1 MESISKK
8 KCNLVTLLKLKFM
21 TGTVKVH
28 CLNTDEQ
35 KEIPIGTSL
44 VDLIGEFAIKSPYLI
59 TNARVN
65 NKTES
70 LTYRVYRPK
79 NVEFVD
85 LTDSSA
91 MRTYVRSLCFI
102 LAKAV
107 DDIMP
112 HAKTYIEHAVSRGY
126 YFQIESDLPVGKQEL
141 DAVLKRM
148 KEIVEADIPFE
159 QVEEE
164 TEKVVQLF
172 RKLGLDDKAQLLET
186 SDLLYA
192 RYSRLDGYIDYF
204 YGSLTPTTGYI
215 TLFDIQ
221 PHNGGFLLRVP
232 NRHNPVE
239 LEPEVKQE
247 KLLNV
252 YREHLNFLKISR
264 LDNVGDLNRAIRE
277 DRVYEV
283 IQVAEAYQSMQ
294 ITDIAKV
301 ISDKSKD
308 GVRIVFISG
317 PSSSGKTTFR
327 KRLEV
332 QLMVNL
338 LKPVGIS
345 LDDYFVDRDKT
356 PLDENGEKD
365 YESLYA
371 LDLELFEDHMLKLM
385 KGETVELPSY
395 NFVTGKREYRGNF
408 LKMDDNSILIVE
420 GIHGLNPELTEHIP
434 EEMKFKI
441 YVSAL
446 TTISLDDH
454 NWIPASDNRLIRR
467 IVRDHTYRGYSAQQT
482 ISRWDSVR
490 RGEDKWIF
498 PFQENADVMFNSA
511 MIYELAAIRRHAEP
525 VLMQVPRTVP
535 EYSEAYRLL
544 KFLGY
549 FNYITDRE
557 LPPTSLLREF
567 LGGSSFRY

>member
-1 MESISKK
+1 MNDS
-8 KCNLVTLLKLKFM
+8 
-21 TGTVKVH
+21 VKVH
-28 CLNTDEQ
+28 CLNTDEY
-35 KEIPIGTSL
+35 KEVPIGSSL
-44 VDLIGEFAIKSPYLI
+44 EDLIDFLGVQSPYLI
-59 TNARVN
+59 ANAKVN

-70 LTYRVYRPK
+70 LAYRIYRPK
-79 NVEFVD
+79 TIEYVD
-85 LTDSSA
+85 LSNSSA

-107 DDIMP
+107 DDLLPNAEM
-112 HAKTYIEHAVSRGY
+112 YIEHAVAKGY
-126 YFQIESDLPVGKQEL
+126 YFQIDSDVPVGKPEL
-141 DAVLKRM
+141 DAIRNRM
-148 KEIVEADIPFE
+148 REIVDADIPFV

-164 TEKVVQLF
+164 TTKVVKLF
-172 RKLGLDDKAQLLET
+172 QERGMEDKARLLET
-186 SDLLYA
+186 SDMLYS
-192 RYSRLDGYIDYF
+192 RYSQLEEYIDYF
-204 YGSLTPTTGYI
+204 YGCLTPSTGYI
-215 TLFDIQ
+215 KLFDIQ

-232 NRHNPVE
+232 NREHPVE
-239 LEPEVKQE
+239 LEPEVQQE

-252 YREHLNFLKISR
+252 YREHLKFLKISR
-264 LDNVGDLNRAIRE
+264 LDNVSDLNRAKRE
-277 DRVYEV
+277 DRMSEV
-283 IQVAEAYQSMQ
+283 IQVAEAYQSKQ
-294 ITDIAKV
+294 IGEIAEE
-301 ISDKSKD
+301 ITRRFQD
-308 GVRIVFISG
+308 GVRVVLISG

-332 QLMVNL
+332 QLLVNM
-338 LKPVGIS
+338 LKPVGLS

-356 PLDENGEKD
+356 PLDEVGEKD

-371 LDLELFEDHMLKLM
+371 LDLPLFEQHMLRLM
-385 KGETVELPSY
+385 QGEEVELPFY
-395 NFVTGKREYRGNF
+395 NFVTGKREFKKNF
-408 LKMDDNSILIVE
+408 LKMSDNSILIVE
-420 GIHGLNPELTEHIP
+420 GIHGLNPELTAHIP
-434 EEMKFKI
+434 QEKIFKV

-467 IVRDHTYRGYSAQQT
+467 IVRDYRYRGYSAEQT

-490 RGEDKWIF
+490 RGEEKWIF

-525 VLMQVPRTVP
+525 ILMQVPRTVP

-544 KFLGY
+544 KFLSY

>member
-1 MESISKK
+1 
-8 KCNLVTLLKLKFM
+8 M

-28 CLNTDEQ
+28 CLNTDEK

-79 NVEFVD
+79 KVEFVD

-102 LAKAV
+102 LAKSV

-112 HAKTYIEHAVSRGY
+112 HSKTYIEHAVSRGY

-141 DAVLKRM
+141 DAVRNRM
-148 KEIVEADIPFE
+148 KEIVDADIPFE

-164 TEKVVQLF
+164 TEKVVNLF

-204 YGSLTPTTGYI
+204 YGSLTPSTGYI
-215 TLFDIQ
+215 TMFDIQ

-252 YREHLNFLKISR
+252 YREHLNFLKISG

-308 GVRIVFISG
+308 GVRVVFISG

-338 LKPVGIS
+338 LKPIGIS
-345 LDDYFVDRDKT
+345 LDDYFVERDKT
-356 PLDENGEKD
+356 PLDENGDKD

-385 KGETVELPSY
+385 KGEIVELPFY

-434 EEMKFKI
+434 DEMKFKI

-467 IVRDHTYRGYSAQQT
+467 IVRDYTYRGYSAQQT

-525 VLMQVPRTVP
+525 ILMQVPRTVP

-567 LGGSSFRY
+567 VGGSSFRY

>member
-1 MESISKK
+1 MNYDK
-8 KCNLVTLLKLKFM
+8 
-21 TGTVKVH
+21 VKVK
-28 CLNTDEQ
+28 CINTGEEKDVEVG
-35 KEIPIGTSL
+35 IPLTA
-44 VDLIGEFAIKSPYLI
+44 LIDIFGVKSPYLI
-59 TNARVN
+59 TNAKVN

-70 LTYRVYRPK
+70 LAYRLYRPK
-79 NVEFVD
+79 TIEFVD
-85 LTDSSA
+85 LSNSSA

-107 DDIMP
+107 DDLLPNAEM
-112 HAKTYIEHAVSRGY
+112 YIEHAVSKGY
-126 YFQIESDLPVGKQEL
+126 YFQIESDVPVGKPEL
-141 DAVLKRM
+141 DAIRNRM
-148 KEIVEADIPFE
+148 REIVEADIPFV

-164 TEKVVQLF
+164 TTKVVQLF
-172 RKLGLDDKAQLLET
+172 RERGMEDKARLLET
-186 SDLLYA
+186 SDMLYA
-192 RYSRLDGYIDYF
+192 RYSKLDEYIDYF
-204 YGSLTPTTGYI
+204 YGCLTPSTGYI
-215 TLFDIQ
+215 RLFDIQ

-232 NRHNPVE
+232 NREHPVE
-239 LEPEVKQE
+239 LEPEVQQE

-252 YREHLNFLKISR
+252 YREHLKFLKISR
-264 LDNVGDLNRAIRE
+264 LDNVSDLNRAKLA
-277 DRVYEV
+277 DRMSEV
-283 IQVAEAYQSMQ
+283 IQVAEAYQSKQ
-294 ITDIAKV
+294 IGEIAEE
-301 ISDKSKD
+301 ITHRFQD
-308 GVRIVFISG
+308 GVRVVLISG

-327 KRLEV
+327 KRLEI
-332 QLMVNL
+332 QLLVNL
-338 LKPVGIS
+338 LRPVGIS
-345 LDDYFVDRDKT
+345 LDDYFVERDKT
-356 PLDENGEKD
+356 PLDEKGEKD

-371 LDLELFEDHMLKLM
+371 LDLELFEQHMIRLM
-385 KGETVELPSY
+385 QGEEVELPFY
-395 NFVTGKREYRGNF
+395 NFVTGKREFKKNF
-408 LKMDDNSILIVE
+408 LKMSDNSILIVE
-420 GIHGLNPELTEHIP
+420 GIHGLNPELTAHIP
-434 EEMKFKI
+434 PEKVFKV

-467 IVRDHTYRGYSAQQT
+467 IVRDYRYRGYSAEQT

-490 RGEDKWIF
+490 RGEEKWIF

-525 VLMQVPRTVP
+525 ILLQVPRTAP

>member
-1 MESISKK
+1 
-8 KCNLVTLLKLKFM
+8 M
-21 TGTVKVH
+21 TDSVKVH
-28 CLNTDEQ
+28 CLNTDAY
-35 KEIPIGTSL
+35 KEVPIGSSL
-44 VDLIGEFAIKSPYLI
+44 EELIDFFGVQSPYLI
-59 TNARVN
+59 ANAKVN

-70 LTYRVYRPK
+70 LAYRIYRPK
-79 NVEFVD
+79 TIEYVD
-85 LTDSSA
+85 LSNSSA

-107 DDIMP
+107 DDLLPNAEM
-112 HAKTYIEHAVSRGY
+112 YIEHAVSKGY
-126 YFQIESDLPVGKQEL
+126 YFQIDSDVPVGKPEL
-141 DAVLKRM
+141 DAIRNRM
-148 KEIVEADIPFE
+148 REIVDADIPFV

-164 TEKVVQLF
+164 TSKVVKLF
-172 RKLGLDDKAQLLET
+172 RERGMEDKAHLLET
-186 SDLLYA
+186 SDMLYA
-192 RYSRLDGYIDYF
+192 RYSKLEEYIDYF
-204 YGSLTPTTGYI
+204 YGCLTPSTGYI
-215 TLFDIQ
+215 TIFNIQ

-232 NRHNPVE
+232 NREHPVD
-239 LEPEVKQE
+239 LEPEVQQE

-252 YREHLNFLKISR
+252 YREHLKFLKISR
-264 LDNVGDLNRAIRE
+264 LDNVSDLNRAKRE
-277 DRVYEV
+277 DRMSEV
-283 IQVAEAYQSMQ
+283 IQVAEAYQSKQ
-294 ITDIAKV
+294 IGEIAEE
-301 ISDKSKD
+301 ITRRFQE
-308 GVRIVFISG
+308 GVRVVLISG

-332 QLMVNL
+332 QLLVNM
-338 LKPVGIS
+338 LKPVGLS
-345 LDDYFVDRDKT
+345 LDDYFVERDKT

-371 LDLELFEDHMLKLM
+371 LDLPLFEEHMLRLM
-385 KGETVELPSY
+385 QGEEVELPFY
-395 NFVTGKREYRGNF
+395 NFVTGKREFKKNF
-408 LKMDDNSILIVE
+408 LKMSDNSILIVE
-420 GIHGLNPELTEHIP
+420 GIHGLNPELTAHIP
-434 EEMKFKI
+434 QEKIFKV

-467 IVRDHTYRGYSAQQT
+467 IVRDYRYRSYSAEQT

-490 RGEDKWIF
+490 RGEEKWIF

-525 VLMQVPRTVP
+525 ILMQVPRTVP

-544 KFLGY
+544 KFLSY

>member
-1 MESISKK
+1 MIAD
-8 KCNLVTLLKLKFM
+8 
-21 TGTVKVH
+21 TVKIFCV
-28 CLNTDEQ
+28 NTGE
-35 KEIPIGTSL
+35 EREVAVGTPL
-44 VDLIGEFAIKSPYLI
+44 TGLIELLGVKMPYLI
-59 TNARVN
+59 ANAKVN

-70 LTYRVYRPK
+70 LAYRVYRPK
-79 NVEFVD
+79 TIEFVD
-85 LTDSSA
+85 LSNSSA

-107 DDIMP
+107 DDLLPNAEM
-112 HAKTYIEHAVSRGY
+112 YIEHAVSKGY
-126 YFQIESDLPVGKQEL
+126 YFQIESDVPVGKPEL
-141 DAVLKRM
+141 DAIRNRM
-148 KEIVEADIPFE
+148 REIVDADIPFV

-164 TEKVVQLF
+164 TTKVVQLF
-172 RKLGLDDKAQLLET
+172 RERGMEDKARLLET
-186 SDLLYA
+186 SDMLYA
-192 RYSRLDGYIDYF
+192 RYSKLEEYIDYF
-204 YGSLTPTTGYI
+204 YGCLTPSTGYI
-215 TLFDIQ
+215 NLFDVQ

-232 NRHNPVE
+232 NREHPVD
-239 LEPEVKQE
+239 LEPEVQQE

-252 YREHLNFLKISR
+252 YREHLKFLKISR
-264 LDNVGDLNRAIRE
+264 LDNVSDLNRAKLD
-277 DRVYEV
+277 DRMSEV
-283 IQVAEAYQSMQ
+283 IQVAEAYQSKQ
-294 ITDIAKV
+294 IGEIAEE
-301 ISDKSKD
+301 ITRRFQE
-308 GVRIVFISG
+308 GVRVVLISG

-327 KRLEV
+327 KRLEI
-332 QLMVNL
+332 QLLVNL
-338 LKPVGIS
+338 LRPVGIS

-356 PLDENGEKD
+356 PLDEDGEKD

-371 LDLELFEDHMLKLM
+371 LDLDLFEQHMLRLM
-385 KGETVELPSY
+385 QGEEVELPFY
-395 NFVTGKREYRGNF
+395 NFVTGKREYRKNY
-408 LKMDDNSILIVE
+408 LKMAGNSILIVE
-420 GIHGLNPELTEHIP
+420 GIHGLNPELTAHIP
-434 EEMKFKI
+434 SEKIFKV

-467 IVRDHTYRGYSAQQT
+467 IVRDYRYRGYSAEQT

-490 RGEDKWIF
+490 RGEEKWIF

-511 MIYELAAIRRHAEP
+511 MIYELAAIRRHVEP

-544 KFLGY
+544 KFLSY

>member
-1 MESISKK
+1 MNPKK
-8 KCNLVTLLKLKFM
+8 IDNM
-21 TGTVKVH
+21 TDTVKVH
-28 CLNTDEQ
+28 CLNTNEVKDVAV
-35 KEIPIGTSL
+35 GTSL
-44 VDLIGEFAIKSPYLI
+44 VELIDHFNVKSKYLI

-79 NVEFVD
+79 MVEFVD

-102 LAKAV
+102 LGKAV
-107 DDIMP
+107 DDILP
-112 HAKTYIEHAVSRGY
+112 NAKMYIEHAVAKGY
-126 YFQIESDLPVGKQEL
+126 YFQIESDIPVGIQEL
-141 DAVLKRM
+141 DAIRDKMR
-148 KEIVEADIPFE
+148 EIVEADMPFV

-164 TEKVVQLF
+164 TTKVVKLF
-172 RKLGLDDKAQLLET
+172 RESGMEDKACLLET
-186 SDLLYA
+186 SDALYS
-192 RYSRLDGYIDYF
+192 RYSKLGDYIDYF
-204 YGSLTPTTGYI
+204 YGSLTPSTGYI
-215 TLFDIQ
+215 TIFDIQ
-221 PHNGGFLLRVP
+221 PHNGGYLLRVP
-232 NRHNPVE
+232 NRENPVE
-239 LEPEVKQE
+239 IEPEVQQE

-252 YREHLNFLKISR
+252 YREHLDFLKISG
-264 LDNVGDLNRAIRE
+264 LDNVGDLNRAIQN

-283 IQVAEAYQSMQ
+283 IQVAEAYQAMQ
-294 ITDIAKV
+294 ISDIAKE
-301 ISDKSKD
+301 IARRSKN
-308 GVRIVFISG
+308 GVRVVFISG

-332 QLMVNL
+332 QLLVNL

-345 LDDYFVDRDKT
+345 LDDYFVERDKT
-356 PLDENGEKD
+356 PLDENGDKD

-371 LDLELFEDHMLKLM
+371 LDLDLFEDHMLKLM
-385 KGETVELPSY
+385 NGETVELPFY

-408 LKMDDNSILIVE
+408 LKMDENSILIVE
-420 GIHGLNPELTEHIP
+420 GIHGLNPKLTEHIP
-434 EEMKFKI
+434 EESKFKV

-467 IVRDHTYRGYSAQQT
+467 LVRDYHHRGYSPQDT

-511 MIYELAAIRRHAEP
+511 MIYELAAIRRHVEP
-525 VLMQVPRTVP
+525 ILMKVPRTVP

-544 KFLGY
+544 KFLNY

-567 LGGSSFRY
+567 VGGSSFRY

>member
-1 MESISKK
+1 MSKRKRFMLPETEIPTQWYNITAEMKNKPLPMINPQTKEELKAEDLFPLFAEELSRQEVNQTDTWIDIPDEVRDKYKIYRPTPLVRATELEKALDTPAHIYFKNESVSPVGSHKLNSALPQAYYNKVDGTTNITTETGAGQWGTALAFAAKAFGLELAVYMVKISY
-8 KCNLVTLLKLKFM
+8 
-21 TGTVKVH
+21 
-28 CLNTDEQ
+28 EQ
-35 KEIPIGTSL
+35 K
-44 VDLIGEFAIKSPYLI
+44 PY
-59 TNARVN
+59 R
-65 NKTES
+65 
-70 LTYRVYRPK
+70 
-79 NVEFVD
+79 
-85 LTDSSA
+85 
-91 MRTYVRSLCFI
+91 RSLMQTWG
-102 LAKAV
+102 A
-107 DDIMP
+107 
-112 HAKTYIEHAVSRGY
+112 
-126 YFQIESDLPVGKQEL
+126 
-141 DAVLKRM
+141 
-148 KEIVEADIPFE
+148 
-159 QVEEE
+159 
-164 TEKVVQLF
+164 
-172 RKLGLDDKAQLLET
+172 
-186 SDLLYA
+186 
-192 RYSRLDGYIDYF
+192 
-204 YGSLTPTTGYI
+204 
-215 TLFDIQ
+215 
-221 PHNGGFLLRVP
+221 
-232 NRHNPVE
+232 
-239 LEPEVKQE
+239 
-247 KLLNV
+247 
-252 YREHLNFLKISR
+252 
-264 LDNVGDLNRAIRE
+264 
-277 DRVYEV
+277 
-283 IQVAEAYQSMQ
+283 QVAEAYQSMQ
-294 ITDIAKV
+294 INYIAKE
-301 ISDKSKD
+301 ISKRFND
-308 GVRIVFISG
+308 GVKVVFISG

-345 LDDYFVDRDKT
+345 LDDYFVNRDNT

-385 KGETVELPSY
+385 SGETVELPTY

-408 LKMDDNSILIVE
+408 LKMDNNSILIIE
-420 GIHGLNPELTEHIP
+420 GIHGLNPKLTEHIP
-434 EEMKFKI
+434 EDMKFKI

-467 IVRDHTYRGYSAQQT
+467 IVRDYRYRGYSAQTT

-490 RGEDKWIF
+490 HGEDKWIF

-525 VLMQVPRTVP
+525 ILMQVPRTVP

>member
-1 MESISKK
+1 
-8 KCNLVTLLKLKFM
+8 
-21 TGTVKVH
+21 
-28 CLNTDEQ
+28 
-35 KEIPIGTSL
+35 
-44 VDLIGEFAIKSPYLI
+44 
-59 TNARVN
+59 
-65 NKTES
+65 
-70 LTYRVYRPK
+70 
-79 NVEFVD
+79 
-85 LTDSSA
+85 
-91 MRTYVRSLCFI
+91 
-102 LAKAV
+102 
-107 DDIMP
+107 
-112 HAKTYIEHAVSRGY
+112 
-126 YFQIESDLPVGKQEL
+126 
-141 DAVLKRM
+141 M
-148 KEIVEADIPFE
+148 KEIVEANLPFE

-164 TEKVVQLF
+164 TEKVVELF
-172 RKLGLDDKAQLLET
+172 RSLGLDDKAQLLET
-186 SDLLYA
+186 SDMLYA
-192 RYSRLDGYIDYF
+192 RYSKLDGYIDYF

-215 TLFDIQ
+215 TIFDIQ

-232 NRHNPVE
+232 NRQNPVE

-294 ITDIAKV
+294 INDIAKE
-301 ISDKSKD
+301 ISKRFND
-308 GVRIVFISG
+308 GVKVVFISG

-345 LDDYFVDRDKT
+345 LDDYFVNRDNT

-385 KGETVELPSY
+385 SGETVELPTY

-408 LKMDDNSILIVE
+408 LKMDNNSILIIE
-420 GIHGLNPELTEHIP
+420 GIHGLNPKLTEHIP
-434 EEMKFKI
+434 EDMKFKI

-467 IVRDHTYRGYSAQQT
+467 IVRDYRYRGYSAQTT

-490 RGEDKWIF
+490 HGEDKWIF

-525 VLMQVPRTVP
+525 ILMQVPRTVP

>member
-1 MESISKK
+1 MTETVRVHCINTNEYK
-8 KCNLVTLLKLKFM
+8 NIPVGTLLA
-21 TGTVKVH
+21 
-28 CLNTDEQ
+28 
-35 KEIPIGTSL
+35 
-44 VDLIGEFAIKSPYLI
+44 DLIDVFGVKSKYLI
-59 TNARVN
+59 ANAKVN

-70 LTYRVYRPK
+70 LTYRVFRPK
-79 NVEFVD
+79 TVEFVD
-85 LTDSSA
+85 LSNSSA

-107 DDIMP
+107 DDLLP
-112 HAKTYIEHAVSRGY
+112 HAKMYIEHAVSKGY
-126 YFQIESDLPVGKQEL
+126 YFQIESDVPVGIPEL
-141 DAVLKRM
+141 DAVRNRM
-148 KEIVEADIPFE
+148 REIVDEDIPFI

-164 TEKVVQLF
+164 TGEVVELF
-172 RKLGLDDKAQLLET
+172 HKRGMEDKARLLET
-186 SDLLYA
+186 SDFMYS
-192 RYSRLDGYIDYF
+192 RYSKLDDYIDYF
-204 YGSLTPTTGYI
+204 YACLTPSTGYI
-215 TLFDIQ
+215 TMFDIQ

-232 NRHNPVE
+232 NRDNPIE
-239 LEPEVKQE
+239 LEPEVYQE

-252 YREHLNFLKISR
+252 YREHLNFLKIIE
-264 LDNVGDLNRAIRE
+264 LDNVGDLNRAIKE
-277 DRVYEV
+277 DKVYEV

-294 ITDIAKV
+294 INDIASEIAKRFN
-301 ISDKSKD
+301 D
-308 GVRIVFISG
+308 GVRVVFISG

-332 QLMVNL
+332 QLRVNL

-345 LDDYFVDRDKT
+345 LDDYFIDRDKT
-356 PLDENGEKD
+356 PLDEHGEKD

-371 LDLELFEDHMLKLM
+371 LDLELFESHMLKLM
-385 KGETVELPSY
+385 KGEKVELPFY
-395 NFVTGKREYRGNF
+395 NFVTGMSEYRGKF
-408 LKMDDNSILIVE
+408 LKMDENSVLIIE
-420 GIHGLNPELTEHIP
+420 GIHGLNPELSSHIP
-434 EEMKFKI
+434 PENKFLI

-467 IVRDHTYRGYSAQQT
+467 IVRDYTYRGYSAQQT
-482 ISRWDSVR
+482 IARWDSVR

-511 MIYELAAIRRHAEP
+511 MIYELAAIRQHVEP
-525 VLMQVPRTVP
+525 ILMQVPRTVP

-544 KFLGY
+544 KFLSY
-549 FNYITDRE
+549 FNHITDRE

>member
-1 MESISKK
+1 MI
-8 KCNLVTLLKLKFM
+8 
-21 TGTVKVH
+21 GTVRVH
-28 CLNTDEQ
+28 CVNT
-35 KEIPIGTSL
+35 KEYKDIPVGTSL
-44 VDLIGEFAIKSPYLI
+44 IDLIDLFGVKSNYLI
-59 TNARVN
+59 ANAKVN

-70 LTYRVYRPK
+70 LSYRVYRPK
-79 NVEFVD
+79 TVEFVD
-85 LTDSSA
+85 LSNSSA

-107 DDIMP
+107 DDILP
-112 HAKTYIEHAVSRGY
+112 HAKMYIEHAVSRGY
-126 YFQIESDLPVGKQEL
+126 YFQIESDVPVGIPEL
-141 DAVLKRM
+141 DAVRNRM
-148 KEIVEADIPFE
+148 KEIVEADMPFV

-164 TEKVVQLF
+164 TVKVVKLF
-172 RKLGLDDKAQLLET
+172 KELGMDDKATLLET

-192 RYSRLDGYIDYF
+192 RYSKLGEYIDYF
-204 YGSLTPTTGYI
+204 YGCLTPSTGYI
-215 TLFDIQ
+215 TMFDIQ

-232 NRHNPVE
+232 NRHDPVE
-239 LEPEVKQE
+239 LEPEVYQE

-252 YREHLNFLKISR
+252 YREHLNFLKISE
-264 LDNVGDLNRAIRE
+264 LDNVGDLNTAIKQ
-277 DRVYEV
+277 DKVYEV

-294 ITDIAKV
+294 ITEIANE
-301 ISDKSKD
+301 ISKRFKD
-308 GVRIVFISG
+308 GVRVVFISG

-332 QLMVNL
+332 QLRVNL

-345 LDDYFVDRDKT
+345 LDDYFIDRDKT
-356 PLDENGEKD
+356 PLDEHGEKD

-371 LDLELFEDHMLKLM
+371 LNLELFEDHMLKLM
-385 KGETVELPSY
+385 KGEKVELPYY
-395 NFVTGKREYRGNF
+395 NFVSGMSEFRGNF
-408 LKMDDNSILIVE
+408 LKMDQNSILIVE
-420 GIHGLNPELTEHIP
+420 GIHGLNPELTSHIP
-434 EEMKFKI
+434 SENKFLI

-467 IVRDHTYRGYSAQQT
+467 MVRDYTYRGYSAQQT

-511 MIYELAAIRRHAEP
+511 MIYELAAIRQHAEP
-525 VLMQVPRTVP
+525 ILMQVPKTVP

-544 KFLGY
+544 KFLSY
-549 FNYITDRE
+549 FNHITDRE